1 MGLRGGR
8 RGHRDPAG
16 RRGRQPV
23 VLIHGSA
30 AWGGTWRVT
39 TDALAARGYRVVAG
53 DLPPFGGARGLEGGV
68 RPGDS
73 RLQLQAWGG
82 ATLEGI
88 DGVGHLPQIEAPD
101 AFDDRLIGWL
111 DR

>member
-1 MGLRGGR
+1 
-8 RGHRDPAG
+8 
-16 RRGRQPV
+16 
-23 VLIHGSA
+23 
-30 AWGGTWRVT
+30 
-39 TDALAARGYRVVAG
+39 
-53 DLPPFGGARGLEGGV
+53 V